1 VFFHKIG
8 DGNIK
13 EIEII
18 LDNLP
23 IGILYLNNKGDMVY
37 KNSVIDEIDEDT
49 LSKIIEENRDLYKER
64 NKYFRVRKI
73 IVKDGGIITVEDVT
87 EKIVAEN
94 VLKESEEKYRAVCE
108 NSLIGIAIL
117 KKNEVLYINKKFE
130 RILGYKGEKLKK
142 KFFDL
147 MHPDDVEKFNDIFKE
162 KMAQIRMFDKNNNIR
177 WLEIGCSKI
186 KYDGKSYLINAM
198 DITRRK
204 EMEIEIKKANEK
216 MHKALERER
225 KFLEEISHYFFN
237 PLCIAK
243 GYLDL
248 SIPNADPSMKRKLEI
263 TKEAITRVENVVKHI
278 VIEGK
283 IYE

>member
-1 VFFHKIG
+1 MK
-8 DGNIK
+8 
-13 EIEII
+13 II

-23 IGILYLNNKGDMVY
+23 IGILYLNNRGEVVY
-37 KNSVIDEIDEDT
+37 KNSVIEEMAEETI
-49 LSKIIEENRDLYKER
+49 SKIIEGEEDLYKEGK
-64 NKYFRVRKI
+64 KYFKVRKI
-73 IVKDGGIITVEDVT
+73 IVRDGGIITVEDVT

-117 KKNEVLYINKKFE
+117 KKDEIIYINKKFE
-130 RILGYKGEKLKK
+130 EILGYKGKTLKK

-147 MHPDDVEKFNDIFKE
+147 IHPDDLEKFNNVFKE
-162 KMAQIRMFDKNNNIR
+162 KKTQIRMFDKKNNIR

-186 KYDGKSYLINAM
+186 NYNGKSYLINAM
-198 DITRRK
+198 DFTRRK

-248 SIPNADPSMKRKLEI
+248 SIPNADPPLKRKLEI